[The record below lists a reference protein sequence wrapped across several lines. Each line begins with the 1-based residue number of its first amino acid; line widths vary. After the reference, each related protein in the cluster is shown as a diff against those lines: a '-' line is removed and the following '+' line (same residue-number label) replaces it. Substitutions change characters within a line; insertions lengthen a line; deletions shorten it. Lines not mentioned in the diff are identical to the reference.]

1 MAQPIR
7 IVLIDDHRALLWG
20 LERLIEGEHPRM
32 QVVGTA
38 TNCNDGLAIV
48 HDTRP
53 DVVLLD
59 IYLGIE
65 DGIDLVPELLDR
77 GAARVVVLTGEGDAA
92 MHDKAV
98 IAGARGVIGKDHDPD
113 DILKAI
119 EKVHGGELWLD
130 RISTSRVFTEL
141 SRRRS
146 EEGNDPE
153 QQKIAQ
159 LTPRERSIV
168 REMVFHAGAT
178 TKAIADKLFISDRT
192 LRNHLTSIYG
202 KLGVANRLELLVY
215 ASKRGLGDGDT

>member
-1 MAQPIR
+1 MPQPIR
-7 IVLIDDHRALLWG
+7 IVLIDDHRTLLWG

-32 QVVGTA
+32 QVVGAA
-38 TNCNDGLAIV
+38 TNCRDGLAIV

-65 DGIDLVPELLDR
+65 DGIDAVPELLDR
-77 GAARVVVLTGEGDAA
+77 GAARVLVLTGEGDAA

-130 RISTSRVFTEL
+130 RISTSRVFTQL

-146 EEGNDPE
+146 EEDNDPE
-153 QQKIAQ
+153 QQKISL

-215 ASKRGLGDGDT
+215 ASKRGLGDADA